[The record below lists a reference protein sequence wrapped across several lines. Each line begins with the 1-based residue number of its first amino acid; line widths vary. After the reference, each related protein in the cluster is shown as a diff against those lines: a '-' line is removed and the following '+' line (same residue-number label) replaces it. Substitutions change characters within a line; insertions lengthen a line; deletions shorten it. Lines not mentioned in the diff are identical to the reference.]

1 MLHVPGNDL
10 HRISCLE
17 EIGQFSYVVSAVILS
32 AVPGGAI
39 GATAGC
45 PTALPSL
52 HAAQWRSARRH
63 VYLRAVWPRSS
74 RAIAFEQI
82 HRKTV
87 ILNVTEIVGEIGNSD
102 SDAFPSQMLIVRII
116 DLIASFP
123 RPFQNRCRF
132 LVSSPTNTHGN
143 NGRELRVASYGIAG
157 LTWCAGHPFFVC
169 SLIRI
174 RVLMRSQRDSYRWV
188 DGAVPPPD
196 PDRFHLLQGSGTP
209 DPYLG

>member
-17 EIGQFSYVVSAVILS
+17 VIGQFPYVVSAVILS

-116 DLIASFP
+116 DLMHPSHGRFKTGADFLYHLQPILTETTVVNSASH
-123 RPFQNRCRF
+123 R
-132 LVSSPTNTHGN
+132 T
-143 NGRELRVASYGIAG
+143 EL
-157 LTWCAGHPFFVC
+157 L
-169 SLIRI
+169 
-174 RVLMRSQRDSYRWV
+174 D
-188 DGAVPPPD
+188 
-196 PDRFHLLQGSGTP
+196 
-209 DPYLG
+209 